1 MALNILANTRVAT
14 ASLVGGG
21 GTGNDQQLVDRI
33 LAITSSMRK
42 RPLNSRA
49 ITLYDNTTPA
59 GGTFSFYGV
68 ATGESAVTTKNG
80 MFLFSASLSFGA
92 STGATGDEITVSMY
106 KSETRSPSDLDKIYV
121 IPAVTV
127 PIASTDAE
135 KVFFLPVKNPFIS
148 GGELWRLDI
157 VLPGAEALSQLA
169 VVLHVGSFVRS

>member
-1 MALNILANTRVAT
+1 MALNILANTRVSSA
-14 ASLVGGG
+14 ALVGGG

-49 ITLYDNTTPA
+49 ISLYGDTGL

-68 ATGESAVTTKNG
+68 ASGESAVATKNG
-80 MFLFSASLSFGA
+80 MFVLSASLSFGA

-106 KSETRSPSDLDKIYV
+106 KSETRTPGDLDKIYV
-121 IPAVTV
+121 IPAVTI

-148 GGELWRLDI
+148 GGELWRLDV